1 MDRARRKPFCYPP
14 ELGLDVPARP
24 ILSEDGERQER
35 EDQNRLRALDS
46 RLDHLYQRRGELI
59 QEMRRLS
66 GEQKALYDR
75 RQAPQTEVEELYQ
88 AHGALGKRLSEL
100 RGERDGARKAV
111 EEAVIQLRELKL
123 TFAPGERVNPER
135 LRKEI
140 ADLELRQ
147 QTRALSLGDEN
158 ALIALLRQKT
168 KELKEAEARGSVVA
182 EHEQQRKEAEARV
195 TTARANLDRL
205 GREMAAAR
213 AERDTKMAEIR
224 SKLAAAGG
232 LIAELRAKGR
242 ERADVMAKVDAASRE
257 IADAEREGR
266 QILGHIR
273 ARRDEARKTLRAYTR
288 PRRPVEDI
296 LESAA
301 EAHLEELLKR
311 GKVTL
316 GG

>member
-1 MDRARRKPFCYPP
+1 MGWVVPP
-14 ELGLDVPARP
+14 RP
-24 ILSEDGERQER
+24 ILSEEETRQER
-35 EDQNRLRALDS
+35 EDQDHLRTLDTK
-46 RLDHLYQRRGELI
+46 LDHLYERRGTLI
-59 QEMRRLS
+59 QEMRHLS
-66 GEQKALYDR
+66 SEQKALYDR
-75 RQAPQTEVEELYQ
+75 RQAPQAEVEELYRD
-88 AHGALGKRLSEL
+88 HGELGKKLAQL
-100 RGERDGARKAV
+100 RTEREAARRAV
-111 EEAVIQLRELKL
+111 EEAVIRLRELKL

-140 ADLELRQ
+140 AELELRQ
-147 QTRALSLGDEN
+147 QTRALSLDDEN
-158 ALIALLRQKT
+158 ALIAVLRQRT
-168 KELKEAEARGSVVA
+168 KELKEAEARTSVVA
-182 EHEQQRKEAEARV
+182 QHETQRKEAEAQV
-195 TTARANLDRL
+195 
-205 GREMAAAR
+205 AAAR
-213 AERDTKMAEIR
+213 AHLDELARAMLGARNDRDARMTEIR

-242 ERADVMAKVDAASRE
+242 ERAEVMAKVDAASRE
-257 IADAEREGR
+257 IAEIEREGR
-266 QILGHIR
+266 RILGQIR

>member
-1 MDRARRKPFCYPP
+1 M
-14 ELGLDVPARP
+14 PARP
-24 ILSEDGERQER
+24 ILSEEGERQER
-35 EDQNRLRALDS
+35 QDQDHLRALDS
-46 RLDHLYQRRGELI
+46 KLDRLYQERGELI
-59 QEMRRLS
+59 REMRRLS
-66 GEQKALYDR
+66 TEQKALYDR
-75 RQAPQTEVEELYQ
+75 RQAPQAEVEGLYR
-88 AHGALGKRLSEL
+88 AHGVLGKRLAEL
-100 RGERDGARKAV
+100 RAERDSARKSV

-147 QTRALSLGDEN
+147 QTRALSLDDEN
-158 ALIALLRQKT
+158 ALIALLRQRT
-168 KELKEAEARGSVVA
+168 KELKEVEARGSVVA
-182 EHEQQRKEAEARV
+182 EHERQRKEAEGRV
-195 TTARANLDRL
+195 TAARANLERV
-205 GREMAAAR
+205 GREMATAR
-213 AERDTKMAEIR
+213 TERDAKMAEIR
-224 SKLAAAGG
+224 SKLATAGG

-242 ERADVMAKVDAASRE
+242 ERAEVMAKVDAASRE
-257 IADAEREGR
+257 IVEAEREGR
-266 QILGHIR
+266 RILEQIR

>member
-1 MDRARRKPFCYPP
+1 MPP
-14 ELGLDVPARP
+14 RP
-24 ILSEDGERQER
+24 ILSEEGERQER
-35 EDQNRLRALDS
+35 EDQDHLRALDDK
-46 RLDHLYQRRGELI
+46 LDRLYQRRGELI

-66 GEQKALYDR
+66 AEQKALYDR
-75 RQAPQTEVEELYQ
+75 RQAPQAEVEGLYR
-88 AHGALGKRLSEL
+88 AHGDLGKRLAEL
-100 RGERDGARKAV
+100 RPERDAARKAV
-111 EEAVIQLRELKL
+111 EEAVIRLRELKL

-147 QTRALSLGDEN
+147 QTRALSLDDEN
-158 ALIALLRQKT
+158 ALIALLRQRT

-182 EHEQQRKEAEARV
+182 EHERQRKEAEAQV
-195 TTARANLDRL
+195 AAARANLERV

-213 AERDTKMAEIR
+213 AERDAKMAEIR
-224 SKLAAAGG
+224 SKLATAGG

-242 ERADVMAKVDAASRE
+242 ERAEMMAKVDAASRE
-257 IADAEREGR
+257 IAELEREGR
-266 QILGHIR
+266 QVLGQIR
-273 ARRDEARKTLRAYTR
+273 TRRDEARKTLRSYTR

>member
-1 MDRARRKPFCYPP
+1 M
-14 ELGLDVPARP
+14 RP
-24 ILSEDGERQER
+24 ILSEQEERQER
-35 EDQNRLRALDS
+35 QDQDHLRALDS
-46 RLDHLYQRRGELI
+46 RLDRLYAHRGELI

-75 RQAPQTEVEELYQ
+75 RQAPQAEVEVLYRV
-88 AHGALGKRLSEL
+88 HGELGKRLAEL
-100 RGERDGARKAV
+100 RGEREAARKAV
-111 EEAVIQLRELKL
+111 EEAVIRLRELKL
-123 TFAPGERVNPER
+123 TFSPGERVSPER
-135 LRKEI
+135 LKKEI
-140 ADLELRQ
+140 AQLELRQ
-147 QTRALSLGDEN
+147 QTRALSLDDEN
-158 ALIALLRQKT
+158 ALIALLRQRT
-168 KELKEAEARGSVVA
+168 KELKEIEARSSVVA
-182 EHEQQRKEAEARV
+182 EHDRQRKEAEARV
-195 TTARANLDRL
+195 AEARSNLERV
-205 GREMAAAR
+205 GREMATGR
-213 AERDTKMAEIR
+213 ADRDTKMAEIR

-242 ERADVMAKVDAASRE
+242 ERAEVMAKVDAASRE
-257 IADAEREGR
+257 IVEAEREGR
-266 QILGHIR
+266 QVLGQIR